1 MSHHTIISSYNPKN
15 KDSAHPYI
23 IILCRLYTST
33 FGQNNQMSTLDV
45 ESLPR
50 WSVLND
56 PGAHSS
62 FSNLSTKPGRSAG
75 AQPDEQKEEE
85 EDDIDPLSSAV
96 ASAEKSK
103 FPVNHEINKK
113 IVLW

>member
-1 MSHHTIISSYNPKN
+1 
-15 KDSAHPYI
+15 
-23 IILCRLYTST
+23 
-33 FGQNNQMSTLDV
+33 MSTLDV

-50 WSVLND
+50 WSVLNN
-56 PGAHSS
+56 PGARTVSQICA
-62 FSNLSTKPGRSAG
+62 STKPARSDG

-85 EDDIDPLSSAV
+85 DDDIFDPLSDAV